1 MKISQNFHKKRNATL
16 QKELVID
23 MEFNGYE
30 AHLQNICT
38 IKLVHW
44 RFYYGVCK
52 CIFNGRR

>member
-44 RFYYGVCK
+44 RFYYGFYK
-52 CIFNGRR
+52 